1 MPVYVDELSDVIQ
14 STQPLF
20 MRRKWQDL
28 SHTNQRYTVVSRQF
42 QGAKYG
48 VSSGTKLSWRVQ
60 TSMTNSYQHIG
71 TGAILNAAPA
81 EQLDD
86 CEVPWSLSAVSRAWY
101 IDEVDH
107 NSGPEAIVDILS
119 VNINAMYGDLT
130 TGEENSLW
138 SAPASSTE
146 KPRKPMGIPFWI
158 QKASS
163 GTASY
168 SLGGGDPSGFTSGA
182 AGLTVATAPQWKNG
196 NFGYAD
202 VSQNDLCVKLSEAM
216 EKSYYEPPRS
226 YASLEDSKPQF
237 VLYTTYPVW
246 EAFQSL
252 QTSSNDN
259 LGTDIGRF
267 RNTVTFKGVPMTWV
281 PALTNSGSPVRD
293 TQHPIYGM
301 DWSVFKMFFFT
312 GWDWKMMPPET
323 PDNQPT
329 ARKVYMIARRNYR
342 CMSRRQLFVGHTTTF
357 AQ

>member
-1 MPVYVDELSDVIQ
+1 MPYYVDEISDVIQ
-14 STQPLF
+14 STQPVF
-20 MRRKWQDL
+20 ERRKWQDL
-28 SHTNQRYTVVSRQF
+28 SHTNQRYTVTSRVF

-48 VSSGTKLSWRVQ
+48 LSGGTKLSWRVQ
-60 TSMTNSYQHIG
+60 TSMTNSYQHVG
-71 TGAILNAAPA
+71 VGAVVNASPA

-86 CEVPWSLSAVSRAWY
+86 CEVPWTASTVSRSWFL
-101 IDEVDH
+101 DEVDH
-107 NSGPEAIVDILS
+107 NTGPEEIVNILA

-130 TGEENSLW
+130 TGEENALW
-138 SAPASSTE
+138 SSPASSSE
-146 KPRKPMGIPFWI
+146 KPRKPYGIPFWI

-163 GTASY
+163 GTAAY
-168 SLGGGDPSGFTSGA
+168 SLGGGNPSGFTTT
-182 AGLTVATAPQWKNG
+182 AGLDASTVTQWKNG

-202 VSQNDLCVKLSEAM
+202 VSQTDLCPKLAEAM

-226 YASLEDSKPQF
+226 YAQLEDSKPQF

-246 EAFQSL
+246 EAMQNL

-281 PALTNSGSPVRD
+281 PALTNAGSPVRD

-301 DWSVFKMFFFT
+301 DWSVFKMFFKN
-312 GWDWKMMPPET
+312 GWDWKMLDPEV
-323 PDNQPT
+323 PNNQPT
-329 ARKVYMIARRNYR
+329 ARKVYMWAIRNYR
-342 CMSRRQLFVGHTTTF
+342 AMSRRQLFVGHTTTF